1 MAIKRRNLLLGSGGT
16 LLLSLF
22 PWEIAYGAGIVDVRI
37 WPRTNTPES
46 RLSMTEN

>member
-22 PWEIAYGAGIVDVRI
+22 PWEIAYGAGIVDVR
-37 WPRTNTPES
+37 RTNTPES